1 MDKIHRIQ
9 ALERLLKPRRT
20 PIPMRELMDALECSE
35 STARRLLHSYRDDF
49 NAPLVYDR
57 EHGGWR
63 LEQRGEDGPSEI
75 PGLWLTP
82 ADLHALLAAREL
94 LSQIEP
100 GLLGEQTARIAER
113 IDQLLHD
120 RGLGAIEVARRIRLI
135 AIGARHC
142 PSRAFTT
149 VAQATL
155 ERRRLHMRYRRRG
168 QTGPNSA
175 AHAAEP
181 REVSPQRLTWYRGNW
196 YLEAWCHRADEPR
209 RFAVERIQDPKLADL
224 TAIEMPENQ
233 LEHAFSSAFGIFTGP
248 ATKTAVLRF
257 TPERARWVAEETW
270 HPAQESHWLPDGRF
284 ELRLPYG
291 HPEELLMDILKYGAD
306 CEVVEPTELR
316 QAAADRLRQALA
328 QYRPDG

>member
-20 PIPMRELMDALECSE
+20 PIPMRELMSALECSE

-49 NAPLVYDR
+49 NAPLVYDP
-57 EHGGWR
+57 EHRGWR
-63 LEQRGEDGPSEI
+63 LERRGDDGPTEI

-100 GLLGEQTARIAER
+100 GLLGEQTARITER

-120 RGLGAIEVARRIRLI
+120 RGLSAGEAAKRIRLI

-142 PSRAFTT
+142 QSGTFTR
-149 VAQATL
+149 VAHALLQ
-155 ERRRLHMRYRRRG
+155 RRRLSMRYRRRG
-168 QTGPNSA
+168 A
-175 AHAAEP
+175 ADPSIRVHTAEP
-181 REVSPQRLTWYRGNW
+181 RQVSPQRLTWYRGNW
-196 YLEAWCHRADEPR
+196 YLEAWCHRADAPR
-209 RFAVERIQDPKLADL
+209 RFAVERIQAPKLTDQ
-224 TAIEMPENQ
+224 TAIEMPEDQ
-233 LEHAFSSAFGIFTGP
+233 LEQAFSSAFGIFTGP
-248 ATKTAVLRF
+248 ATQTAVLRF

-270 HPAQESHWLPDGRF
+270 HPDQASAWLPDGRF

-291 HPEELLMDILKYGAD
+291 HAEELLMDILKYGPD
-306 CEVVEPTELR
+306 CQVVEPTELR

-328 QYRPDG
+328 QYQADG